1 MKLKLTNDWQEVI
14 GQELEK
20 PYFKELEEFI
30 ADEYLHQTIY
40 PEHQDVFNALS
51 FTPYD
56 KVKVVILGQDP
67 YHGPE
72 QAHGLSFSVKP
83 GVKIPPSLRNI
94 YKELNSDIGAPI
106 PNHGYLKH
114 WADQG
119 VLLLNTV
126 LTVRAGVAHSHK
138 KKGWEQFTDAII
150 KKVGEKSTP
159 VVFILWGNPAQ
170 EKAKLITNP
179 IHHTVMSVH
188 PSPLSVMRGFY
199 GSKPFTKTNDFL
211 ISKGLSPIDWG
222 LDDL

>member
-1 MKLKLTNDWQEVI
+1 MKIKLTNDWQDVV

-20 PYFKELEEFI
+20 PYFKDLEVFI
-30 ADEYLHQTIY
+30 NDEYLHQTIY
-40 PEHQDVFNALS
+40 PDQNDILNALN
-51 FTPYD
+51 FTPYE

-67 YHGPE
+67 YHGPG

-94 YKELNSDIGAPI
+94 FKELHSDYGAPI

-126 LTVRAGVAHSHK
+126 LTVRAGLAHSHK
-138 KKGWEQFTDAII
+138 KKGWEKFTDAII
-150 KKVGEKSTP
+150 RKVGEKSTP

-170 EKAKLITNP
+170 EKIKLITNP
-179 IHHTVMSVH
+179 LHHIVVSVH

-199 GSKPFTKTNDFL
+199 GSKPFTKTNEFL
-211 ISKGLSPIDWG
+211 ALNGLTPIDWTIE
-222 LDDL
+222 DL